1 MNVLGTETK
10 IQKHI
15 TSEDYTN
22 IHVHMISH
30 HIRIYI
36 YIYIYMKP
44 FVRIKICV
52 CVCDKKKEIAH
63 FKGES

>member
-15 TSEDYTN
+15 TSENYTN

-30 HIRIYI
+30 HIRV

-52 CVCDKKKEIAH
+52 CVCDKKKEIAY